1 MDINNFPSAGT
12 VIAMKPEE
20 LDLFEFEWELEG
32 IQRNILWAARRGKNS
47 VQYYGM
53 TDMTKKFLIE
63 KGYKVSVDEEGDYAI
78 IRWGKIKI

>member
-1 MDINNFPSAGT
+1 MDINNFPSAET
-12 VIAMKPEE
+12 IIAMKSEE

-53 TDMTKKFLIE
+53 TDMTRKFLIE
-63 KGYKVSVDEEGDYAI
+63 KGYEVSVDKEGDYAT
-78 IRWGKIKI
+78 IRWDK

>member
-1 MDINNFPSAGT
+1 MDISNFPSAET

-53 TDMTKKFLIE
+53 TDITKKFLVE
-63 KGYKVSVDEEGDYAI
+63 KGYDVSVDEEGDYAT
-78 IRWGKIKI
+78 IRWGKMKI